1 VSNSDDLD
9 TRLQQLYRQLPKE
22 QPSPELDAKILTAA
36 QQVIKKPSRWLMPF
50 SMAAS
55 VVMVGSLVLYW
66 TKQPETL
73 QQATAI
79 SSSQEKRVAELTMAT
94 PPASDVV
101 IEKNSEV
108 LSNSGASV
116 KPQIAQEKSL
126 HNGR

>member
-1 VSNSDDLD
+1 
-9 TRLQQLYRQLPKE
+9 
-22 QPSPELDAKILTAA
+22 
-36 QQVIKKPSRWLMPF
+36 
-50 SMAAS
+50 MAAS

-116 KPQIAQEKSL
+116 KQQIAQEKSL
-126 HNGR
+126 AVTEYKASVAMDDKIIDELNDLRSEPRQNSIDNQPTET